1 MFLNSKLK
9 IFGCVALLYSSI
21 YPILIYQNR
30 LPVCH
35 DTFQYLQ
42 LQYVYFNEVVQNHSL
57 PLWFPFVNQGF
68 VGNYYFTPQ
77 LTLLSPLFY
86 FLGIFVGK
94 INYLY
99 LFYFAVWFEEL
110 FFLLGVILLSS
121 LYYKNAKTVFFV
133 SVTLM
138 GTAIWYPQIWWNFHL
153 YYFVPIVLYCVHKC
167 FITRLFRYLILA
179 ILFFSLAV
187 YGNFVYCGV
196 FVSFVV
202 LVYILLIAP
211 VYFSEIKTF
220 LRKNTRLG
228 CILVLSVFI
237 TIMLLSFF
245 YIKYTDNEITY
256 SSDTREASGENTLK
270 TFLTYG
276 GSRGFGKFKE
286 IFRRYDKTVDINLF
300 VGFFLPAFVLI
311 SFLHC
316 RKKLSYVVGA
326 VALVIFLFSSG
337 TFVSHIF
344 YYLYPLGKVFRHI
357 GLTAT
362 VFKLFIVF
370 YAGFGFEI
378 FIESLSNDKKPN
390 FTKPIVVIILIC
402 MAIMAHTQVF
412 KPHIALNVLSL
423 ISKTDVT
430 FFLLLPYV
438 ILSMSFLLFWL
449 KHKSIISRK
458 SFINLILLL
467 MVSDFFLYKYSL
479 VNHRMP
485 RVPDEAISLFMP
497 YKYSFSEERLSE
509 TKAHLNSNDRMK
521 RFNPVLGDAQ
531 KGAVYDTIDLFFFAD
546 SLVSS
551 YRADYVLKPVREYHD
566 FKKEFPGKKV
576 TYEKYSGAGYPKLG
590 VFSRLNLVDNETEMG
605 GIFNLDSFTGDMLF
619 TTSKEAE
626 KIKDNL
632 FSYLV
637 QQQAAVDFKNYNE
650 RIAAKINVEKF
661 SFNTL
666 DLEVFVDGPENKY
679 CFLYYADAYHPHWNA
694 YVNGKKIP
702 VIKSNIGYKSIMIP
716 YGTSKVIFEFGNIF
730 YNVSFFCTILMSL
743 FILIAIIYVFVTEMF
758 IHVRNPV
765 LSKINDLSTESW
777 QEK

>member
-1 MFLNSKLK
+1 MFLNTRWK
-9 IFGCVALLYSSI
+9 IFSCVALVNSFI
-21 YPILIYQNR
+21 YVVLIYQNR
-30 LPVCH
+30 LPISH

-42 LQYVYFNEVVQNHSL
+42 LQYVYFNEIVQNHSL
-57 PLWFPFVNQGF
+57 PLWFPFIGQGF

-86 FLGIFVGK
+86 FLGLLVGK

-99 LFYFAVWFEEL
+99 LFYFAIWFEEL

-121 LYYKNAKTVFFV
+121 LYYRNTKTIFFV
-133 SVTLM
+133 SITLL
-138 GTAIWYPQIWWNFHL
+138 GAVIWYPQIWWNFHL
-153 YYFVPIVLYCVHKC
+153 FYFIPMVLYCIHKC
-167 FITRLFRYLILA
+167 FMTGLFRYLILA
-179 ILFFSLAV
+179 ILFFALAV
-187 YGNFVYCGV
+187 YGNFLYCGV

-202 LVYILLIAP
+202 LVYILCIAP

-220 LRKNTRLG
+220 LWKNARLIH
-228 CILVLSVFI
+228 ILVLLVFMA
-237 TIMLLSFF
+237 IMLLSFY
-245 YIKYTDNEITY
+245 YIKYADSEITY
-256 SSDTREASGENTLK
+256 SLGTREISGESNLK

-311 SFLHC
+311 SLLHC

-337 TFVSHIF
+337 TFVSRLF

-412 KPHIALNVLSL
+412 KPHIALNVLNL
-423 ISKTDVT
+423 ISRTEVT

-449 KHKSIISRK
+449 KYKSMISRK
-458 SFINLILLL
+458 SFINLLLL
-467 MVSDFFLYKYSL
+467 LVVFDFIFYKYSL
-479 VNHRMP
+479 VIHRMP
-485 RVPDEAISLFMP
+485 RVSDKVLSTFLPS
-497 YKYSFSEERLSE
+497 KYTFSKERLSQ
-509 TKAHLNSNDRMK
+509 TKDHLSSNDRMK
-521 RFNPVLGDAQ
+521 QFLPVQ
-531 KGAVYDTIDLFFFAD
+531 ENCKFGAIYNTIDSFFFAD
-546 SLVSS
+546 SAVSS
-551 YRADYVLKPVREYHD
+551 YRTDFVLKSMKEYFD
-566 FKKEFPGKKV
+566 VKEKYPNNNGI
-576 TYEKYSGAGYPKLG
+576 YEKYSGVGYPKIG
-590 VFSRLNLVDNETEMG
+590 VFSRLNLVDNEMEMG
-605 GIFNLDSFTGDMLF
+605 RVFNSDGFTGDMLF
-619 TTSKEAE
+619 ATSRDIEGEENRLSSLQK
-626 KIKDNL
+626 L
-632 FSYLV
+632 RF
-637 QQQAAVDFKNYNE
+637 VDFKNGNE
-650 RIAAKINVEKF
+650 RIVSKIEIKNF

-666 DLEVFVDGPENKY
+666 DLTVSVDGPENEH

-694 YVNGKKIP
+694 YVNGKKRP
-702 VIKSNIGYKSIMIP
+702 VIKSNIGYKSVMIP
-716 YGTSKVIFEFGNIF
+716 YGTSEVIFEFGNMF
-730 YNVSFFCTILMSL
+730 YDVSFFCTILTNL
-743 FILIAIIYVFVTEMF
+743 FILIAVIYVFATEMF
-758 IHVRNPV
+758 IHVRNPI
-765 LSKINDLSTESW
+765 LS
-777 QEK
+777 